1 MPAAGTTSE
10 LYIDPNNS
18 GSTLGAPPAPPTP
31 APPPTKVE
39 VSQPVV
45 TKSRMADQK
54 PDGSIRDTSMEAL
67 EPGRDLGFRNISD
80 EENRKAE
87 IPATSSEQPA
97 TGDQQAAPA
106 APPEPPKAPEP
117 PKTYAGGKFKSAED
131 LEKSYQELERKLT
144 QTAQEKAELTA
155 RVNATPPPPPQP
167 KTPDQIALEQAENN
181 RILQEFAS
189 SPKDFIEKNVVQ
201 RVTTALTAQ
210 QVAADWR
217 KGNPDIAEHEVRV
230 AFEATLLAQSDPE
243 LARNPAALLTK
254 ATDNFRSFTG
264 KIRSEGA
271 KEALT
276 QETRVIPLVSNTAP
290 AAATEQPST
299 KAPLTAD
306 AAFEQ
311 HMAMLKQQEQRSH
324 RGLRR

>member
-10 LYIDPNNS
+10 LYLNENES
-18 GSTLGAPPAPPTP
+18 GQHLGAPPSSPTP
-31 APPPTKVE
+31 TPPPTKVE

-80 EENRKAE
+80 EENTPKPVEAKPEEKPAE
-87 IPATSSEQPA
+87 ATKVEVPPVVEQP
-97 TGDQQAAPA
+97 
-106 APPEPPKAPEP
+106 KV
-117 PKTYAGGKFKSAED
+117 YAGKYKSVEE
-131 LEKSYQELERKLT
+131 LEKAYDEAQKLIT
-144 QTAQEKAELTA
+144 RQGQEKAELVA
-155 RVNATPPPPPQP
+155 KAQATPPPAPAP
-167 KTPDQIALEQAENN
+167 KTPAQIAEEQAENN
-181 RILQEFAS
+181 RIINDFATN
-189 SPKDFIEKNVVQ
+189 PKEFIEKNLVQ
-201 RVTTALTAQ
+201 RVQTALTAQ
-210 QVAADWR
+210 QVAENWR
-217 KGNPDIAEHEVRV
+217 TNNPDLKEHEVRV

-254 ATDNFRSFTG
+254 ATDTFRQFTG
-264 KIRSEGA
+264 RLRTEGA

-276 QETRVIPLVSNTAP
+276 QETRTIPLLSNSAP
-290 AAATEQPST
+290 AAATEHPST

-306 AAFEQ
+306 AAFDK
-311 HMAMLKQQEQRSH
+311 HMAMLKEQEQKSH